1 MIFCALFFST
11 NVSGNGLF
19 DNSLTSALIL
29 ARGKFSN
36 FASWFSS
43 LLLFL
48 HWSLYFAAC
57 VFSTSSDTHHS
68 EYSRRRAKFWGL
80 EEEVKALKKPLA
92 YSSRRY
98 VKDFCSFP
106 LFFLHSFSSL
116 LCFLSCSYSLWI
128 PSPLL
133 SFLQKGLIFVH
144 VPFRF
149 VNIICRLHFC
159 MYSHLLQKLLIC
171 LFTRFSLHLLGF
183 FDLLYCD
190 FIFPDTLTFYY
201 LQQ

>member
-11 NVSGNGLF
+11 NISGNGLF

-57 VFSTSSDTHHS
+57 VFSTSSDTHRS

-116 LCFLSCSYSLWI
+116 LCFLSCSCSLWI
-128 PSPLL
+128 PSPLV

-149 VNIICRLHFC
+149 RV
-159 MYSHLLQKLLIC
+159 
-171 LFTRFSLHLLGF
+171 
-183 FDLLYCD
+183 
-190 FIFPDTLTFYY
+190 
-201 LQQ
+201 